1 MNLNRR
7 DFLKLS
13 AGTLAYLSIPGIAR
27 SERERAAVP
36 VLMYHDLSNVY
47 RDPYTTTPSL
57 FAAQMEWLYAEGYRA
72 VSIAE
77 ALKLRHRPDEKV
89 VVITFD
95 DGYASFIDYAFPLL
109 EGYGFRATIAVIGA
123 SVGSVITLEGKRPM
137 LSWDEYRF
145 LASSGV
151 VDLACHTYN
160 LHSFL
165 KVQGIGEA
173 ELAADLL
180 QFQTIMEQEL
190 GHRSELLAWPYGYY
204 RKDWIPVAQRA
215 GFRYLFT
222 SNEGY
227 LGGSGDT
234 TEIPRLAIN
243 SKLDLVS
250 FQQYLGGS

>member
-13 AGTLAYLSIPGIAR
+13 VGTLAYLSLPGIAR
-27 SERERAAVP
+27 GEAMQVP
-36 VLMYHDLSNVY
+36 VLMYHDVSNVF
-47 RDPYTTTPSL
+47 RDPYTTAPSL
-57 FAAQMEWLYAEGYRA
+57 FAAQMEWLYADGYRA
-72 VSIAE
+72 VSFAE

-123 SVGSVITLEGKRPM
+123 TVGSTMTFEGKRPM

-165 KVQGIGEA
+165 KVQGIGET
-173 ELAADLL
+173 ELAADLAL
-180 QFQTIMEQEL
+180 FQQTLEREL
-190 GHRSELLAWPYGYY
+190 GRRSDLLAWPYGFY
-204 RKDWIPVAQRA
+204 RKEWIPIARSA
-215 GFRYLFT
+215 GYRYLFT
-222 SNEGY
+222 SNEGL
-227 LGGSGDT
+227 LGGSDDV

-250 FQQYLGGS
+250 FQQYLGGT

>member
-7 DFLKLS
+7 EFLKLS
-13 AGTLAYLSIPGIAR
+13 AGTLAYLSLPGIGRGEAVR
-27 SERERAAVP
+27 VP
-36 VLMYHDLSNVY
+36 VLMYHDISNQF

-57 FAAQMEWLYAEGYRA
+57 FAAQMEWLYADGYRA

-77 ALKLRHRPDEKV
+77 ALKTRRAPDDKI

-95 DGYASFIDYAFPLL
+95 DGYATFIDYAYPIL

-123 SVGSVITLEGKRPM
+123 SVGSTLNLEGKRPM
-137 LSWDEYRF
+137 LGWDEYRF
-145 LASSGV
+145 LARSGV
-151 VDLACHTYN
+151 VDVACHTYN

-165 KVQGIGEA
+165 KVQGVGEA

-180 QFQTIMEQEL
+180 QFQVAMEKEL
-190 GHRSELLAWPYGYY
+190 GHRSELLAWPYGFY
-204 RKDWIPVAQRA
+204 RKEWIPVAQRA

-222 SNEGY
+222 SNEGL
-227 LGGSGDT
+227 LGGSGES

-250 FQQYLGGS
+250 FQQYLGG